1 VGGVKGVMRAAAAA
15 GAIALTT
22 HTLAALIEGEDPA
35 ELAMRALQGVVQ
47 YAGEVGSDFGW
58 AARLGGGIYNPLGA
72 AGFGAAYVFLKHVV
86 VGGIVGIPTSF
97 AGAIS
102 GSFRLGKAIGKHLR
116 DALLEPPNLG
126 PPAKLAANLD
136 PEFIPQPTAVD
147 IPPIGYEK
155 AFGPPATPGGP
166 VAVGIPLLDTAGD
179 NNPATERERYE
190 EEVARRAQQ
199 LDKQLAALE
208 RARYEADVA
217 SRATDLERR
226 LSEAERQARI
236 RAAQAEYNRQIEAYN
251 RALQN
256 YQNWSRQQQWIQ
268 FQQRMQQQQQWRPPQ
283 WNQPQP
289 WHNHGVP
296 RQPTPYVRI
305 PPLLA

>member
-1 VGGVKGVMRAAAAA
+1 
-15 GAIALTT
+15 
-22 HTLAALIEGEDPA
+22 
-35 ELAMRALQGVVQ
+35 
-47 YAGEVGSDFGW
+47 
-58 AARLGGGIYNPLGA
+58 
-72 AGFGAAYVFLKHVV
+72 
-86 VGGIVGIPTSF
+86 
-97 AGAIS
+97 
-102 GSFRLGKAIGKHLR
+102 LGKAIGKHLR

-296 RQPTPYVRI
+296 RQPFYSDSS
-305 PPLLA
+305 LQA